1 MDIEC
6 KEWTSAYAGPPSTSS
21 GTGKSL
27 RCACIALKG
36 QNVIAQGNALGKWP
50 NKTLSPERATYTA
63 LGTQSIALASLNSPI
78 QGLFDGGF
86 ITRGCA
92 PLYPG
97 LSLFRPFGT

>member
-1 MDIEC
+1 VVIRDRSI
-6 KEWTSAYAGPPSTSS
+6 
-21 GTGKSL
+21 
-27 RCACIALKG
+27 IALKG
-36 QNVIAQGNALGKWP
+36 QNEIAQGNALGKWP
-50 NKTLSPERATYTA
+50 NKIPSPERATYTA

-92 PLYPG
+92 PLHPG